1 MGSEGREGSAHGRAE
16 EEEGKHVS
24 TGWVKGRPAREQLGS
39 DLLETPARPGKT
51 PSQGS
56 PERLGLRSTW
66 IPLPVRDWMD
76 TCEPPGPWLPSSE
89 ACSELPGLEKAL
101 GRQFNM
107 QAACARQG
115 VPERQGQHI
124 DGICSAIV
132 RERLR

>member
-16 EEEGKHVS
+16 EEEEGKHVS
-24 TGWVKGRPAREQLGS
+24 TGSRADQPASSWAQTCWRRLPDQARRPPRG
-39 DLLETPARPGKT
+39 P
-51 PSQGS
+51 

-89 ACSELPGLEKAL
+89 ACSELPGPEKAL
-101 GRQFNM
+101 GRQFDM